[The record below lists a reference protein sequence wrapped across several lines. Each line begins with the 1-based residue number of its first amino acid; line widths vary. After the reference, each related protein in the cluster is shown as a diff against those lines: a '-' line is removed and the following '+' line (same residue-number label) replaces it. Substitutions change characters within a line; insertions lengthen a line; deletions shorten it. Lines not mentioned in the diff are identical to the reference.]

1 MEQISKN
8 MSKAILIFINIIGF
22 ILFTILNINDVVIT
36 HTAPKEIAIGQE
48 VEVNLIIN
56 KNNFSGPG
64 RLKLDLSQADGITV
78 KENMSDGSSFTFK
91 ENEVLFIWY
100 DLPSEKSIVISY
112 TIIAL
117 ENTTG
122 IKKIAGD
129 FSFIK
134 DNERKQLEVPALI
147 FKVDSELLAEENS
160 KENNSSTSSVRSI
173 EKMGNE
179 YLITVKTTIDNHK
192 GFARIKEELPMNFT
206 AEAIETAGSIFKNAD
221 GYAKFIWTNLPDS
234 NSEIIVKYKI
244 TNNIGL
250 DTNFTISGVFSSEKL
265 ISEGYNS
272 GIDIPE
278 TEYVLYKEIISNT
291 ETDSIEAD
299 ITLEEDTKQDTLLE
313 LASNNE
319 ENIVNSKD
327 TEEVINETISKV
339 VLDSTI
345 DSFKNVIEE
354 EKVNKEVIKEIAIE
368 DEEVKVK
375 KEEVVK
381 AKKEEFIK
389 NIISAKK
396 VNNNVDYKVQILAG
410 HRIISDKQVSNQFNY
425 NGEYA
430 LETHNGWIKYTV
442 GANSKYSDARDSRN
456 KLKNYN
462 FPGPFVTA
470 YNYGARISVQE
481 ALILTSQNWVP

>member
-129 FSFIK
+129 FSFIN

-147 FKVDSELLAEENS
+147 FKVDSELVADENS

-327 TEEVINETISKV
+327 TEEVINETISQV
-339 VLDSTI
+339 VSDSTI

-389 NIISAKK
+389 NIISTKK

>member
-1 MEQISKN
+1 M
-8 MSKAILIFINIIGF
+8 
-22 ILFTILNINDVVIT
+22 VIT

-129 FSFIK
+129 FSFIN

-147 FKVDSELLAEENS
+147 FKVDSELVAEESS

-291 ETDSIEAD
+291 ETDFIEAD

-354 EKVNKEVIKEIAIE
+354 GKVNKEVIKEIAIE

-389 NIISAKK
+389 NIISTKK

-442 GANSKYSDARDSRN
+442 GTNSKYSDARDSRN

>member
-1 MEQISKN
+1 MPKV
-8 MSKAILIFINIIGF
+8 ILIFINIIGF
-22 ILFTILNINDVVIT
+22 LLFTILNINDVVIT

-64 RLKLDLSQADGITV
+64 RLRLDLSQADGITV

-100 DLPSEKSIVISY
+100 DLPSEKGIVISY
-112 TIIAL
+112 TIIAQ
-117 ENTTG
+117 ENISG
-122 IKKIAGD
+122 MKKIAGD
-129 FSFIK
+129 FSFIN
-134 DNERKQLEVPALI
+134 DNERKQLEVPTLT
-147 FKVDSELLAEENS
+147 FEVNPELVAEKNI
-160 KENNSSTSSVRSI
+160 KENNSSTNSVRSI
-173 EKMGNE
+173 EKLENE
-179 YLITVKTTIDNHK
+179 FLITVKTTIDNHK
-192 GFARIKEELPMNFT
+192 GFARVKEELPKNFT
-206 AEAIETAGSIFKNAD
+206 AEAIETAGSIFKNSD

-234 NSEIIVKYKI
+234 NSEIIVKYKLS
-244 TNNIGL
+244 NNIGL

-272 GIDIPE
+272 GIKIPT
-278 TEYVLYKEIISNT
+278 TEYVPFREIIANI

-299 ITLEEDTKQDTLLE
+299 ITVQEDIKQDTLLE

-319 ENIVNSKD
+319 LNNEENLVISKD
-327 TEEVINETISKV
+327 TEEVINETIPQI
-339 VLDSTI
+339 VLDTTI

-368 DEEVKVK
+368 EVEVEEEVEVIKVK
-375 KEEVVK
+375 KEEV
-381 AKKEEFIK
+381 IK
-389 NIISAKK
+389 NIISTKK

-410 HRIISDKQVSNQFNY
+410 HRIISDKQVFNLFNY
-425 NGEYA
+425 NGEYG

-442 GANSKYSDARDSRN
+442 GNNSKYSDARDSRN
-456 KLKNYN
+456 ELKNYN

-470 YNYGARISVQE
+470 YNYGERISVQE
-481 ALILTSQNWVP
+481 ALILTSQNWIP

>member
-1 MEQISKN
+1 M
-8 MSKAILIFINIIGF
+8 
-22 ILFTILNINDVVIT
+22 VIT

-129 FSFIK
+129 FSFIN

-147 FKVDSELLAEENS
+147 FKVDSELVAEENS

-327 TEEVINETISKV
+327 NEEVINETISKV

-389 NIISAKK
+389 NIISTKK

>member
-1 MEQISKN
+1 LEQISKN

-129 FSFIK
+129 FSFIN

-147 FKVDSELLAEENS
+147 FKVDSELVADENS

-327 TEEVINETISKV
+327 NEEVINETISKV

-389 NIISAKK
+389 NIISTKK

>member
-1 MEQISKN
+1 M
-8 MSKAILIFINIIGF
+8 
-22 ILFTILNINDVVIT
+22 VIT

>member
-1 MEQISKN
+1 

-129 FSFIK
+129 FSFIN

-147 FKVDSELLAEENS
+147 FKVDPELLAEENS
-160 KENNSSTSSVRSI
+160 KVNNSSTSSVRSI
-173 EKMGNE
+173 EKLGNE
-179 YLITVKTTIDNHK
+179 YVITVKTTIDNHK
-192 GFARIKEELPMNFT
+192 GFARIKEELPMNYT

>member
-64 RLKLDLSQADGITV
+64 RLRLDLSQADGITV

-129 FSFIK
+129 FSFIN

-147 FKVDSELLAEENS
+147 FKVDSELVAEENS

-173 EKMGNE
+173 EKLGNE

-192 GFARIKEELPMNFT
+192 GFARIKEELPMNYT
-206 AEAIETAGSIFKNAD
+206 AEAIETAGSVFKNAD

-278 TEYVLYKEIISNT
+278 TEYVPFKEIISNT

-299 ITLEEDTKQDTLLE
+299 ITVQEDSKQDTLLE

-327 TEEVINETISKV
+327 TEEVINETISQV

-368 DEEVKVK
+368 RRSKEK
-375 KEEVVK
+375 KK
-381 AKKEEFIK
+381 
-389 NIISAKK
+389 
-396 VNNNVDYKVQILAG
+396 
-410 HRIISDKQVSNQFNY
+410 
-425 NGEYA
+425 
-430 LETHNGWIKYTV
+430 
-442 GANSKYSDARDSRN
+442 
-456 KLKNYN
+456 
-462 FPGPFVTA
+462 
-470 YNYGARISVQE
+470 
-481 ALILTSQNWVP
+481 

>member
-1 MEQISKN
+1 

-22 ILFTILNINDVVIT
+22 LLFTILNINDVVIT

-64 RLKLDLSQADGITV
+64 RLRLDLSQADGITV

-112 TIIAL
+112 TIIAQ
-117 ENTTG
+117 ENTSG
-122 IKKIAGD
+122 MKKIAGD
-129 FSFIK
+129 FSFIN

-147 FKVDSELLAEENS
+147 FKVNPELVAEENT

-173 EKMGNE
+173 EKLENE

-206 AEAIETAGSIFKNAD
+206 AEAIETAESFFKNSD

-265 ISEGYNS
+265 ISEGYNN
-272 GIDIPE
+272 GIEIPE
-278 TEYVLYKEIISNT
+278 TEYVPFKEIIANT
-291 ETDSIEAD
+291 ETDSIKAD
-299 ITLEEDTKQDTLLE
+299 ITLQEDIKQDTLLE

-319 ENIVNSKD
+319 ENMVIPKD
-327 TEEVINETISKV
+327 TEEVINESITQI

-345 DSFKNVIEE
+345 DSFKNEIEIEE
-354 EKVNKEVIKEIAIE
+354 
-368 DEEVKVK
+368 EEVKVVEVK
-375 KEEVVK
+375 REEI
-381 AKKEEFIK
+381 IK
-389 NIISAKK
+389 NIISTKK

-425 NGEYA
+425 SGEYA

-442 GANSKYSDARDSRN
+442 GTNSKYSNARDSRN
-456 KLKNYN
+456 ELKNYN

-470 YNYGARISVQE
+470 YNYGERISVQE

>member
-1 MEQISKN
+1 MP
-8 MSKAILIFINIIGF
+8 KAILIFINIIGF
-22 ILFTILNINDVVIT
+22 LLFTILNINDVVIT

-64 RLKLDLSQADGITV
+64 RLRLDLSQADGITV

-112 TIIAL
+112 TIIAQ

-122 IKKIAGD
+122 MKKIAGD
-129 FSFIK
+129 FSFIN

-147 FKVDSELLAEENS
+147 FKVDPELVAEENS
-160 KENNSSTSSVRSI
+160 KVNNSSTSSVRSI
-173 EKMGNE
+173 EKLENE
-179 YLITVKTTIDNHK
+179 YFITVKTTIDNHK
-192 GFARIKEELPMNFT
+192 GFARIKEELPMNYT
-206 AEAIETAGSIFKNAD
+206 AEAIETAGSVFKNAD

-278 TEYVLYKEIISNT
+278 TEYVPFKEIISNT

-299 ITLEEDTKQDTLLE
+299 ITVQEDSKQDTLLE
-313 LASNNE
+313 LASNNKFNNE

-327 TEEVINETISKV
+327 TEEVINETISQV
-339 VLDSTI
+339 VSESTI

-354 EKVNKEVIKEIAIE
+354 EKENKEVIKEIAIG
-368 DEEVKVK
+368 EEVEEEVEVIKVK
-375 KEEVVK
+375 KEEV
-381 AKKEEFIK
+381 IK
-389 NIISAKK
+389 NIISTKK

-410 HRIISDKQVSNQFNY
+410 HRIISYKQVSNQFNY

-442 GANSKYSDARDSRN
+442 GTNSKYSDARDSRN
-456 KLKNYN
+456 ELKNYN

-470 YNYGARISVQE
+470 YNYGERISVQE

>member
-1 MEQISKN
+1 

-22 ILFTILNINDVVIT
+22 LIFTILNINDVVIS
-36 HTAPKEIAIGQE
+36 HTAPKEIGIGQE

-64 RLKLDLSQADGITV
+64 RLRLDLSQADGIIV

-112 TIIAL
+112 TIIAQ

-122 IKKIAGD
+122 MKKIVGD
-129 FSFIK
+129 FSFIN

-147 FKVDSELLAEENS
+147 FNVDPELLAKENI
-160 KENNSSTSSVRSI
+160 KENNSSSSSVRSI
-173 EKMGNE
+173 EKLENK
-179 YLITVKTTIDNHK
+179 YLITVKTSIDNYK
-192 GFARIKEELPMNFT
+192 GFARIKEELPKNFT
-206 AEAIETAGSIFKNAD
+206 AEAIETAGSVFKNAD

-234 NSEIIVKYKI
+234 NSEITVKYKI
-244 TNNIGL
+244 TNNIGK

-272 GIDIPE
+272 GIEIPE
-278 TEYVLYKEIISNT
+278 TEYVPNREIIANAK
-291 ETDSIEAD
+291 TDTIEGD
-299 ITLEEDTKQDTLLE
+299 INVQDDTKQDTSLE
-313 LASNNE
+313 LVNNNE
-319 ENIVNSKD
+319 INVEETIITTKD
-327 TEEVINETISKV
+327 TDEVINETISQV

-345 DSFKNVIEE
+345 FNSKDKIEE
-354 EKVNKEVIKEIAIE
+354 EKELGE
-368 DEEVKVK
+368 VK
-375 KEEVVK
+375 KEEVL
-381 AKKEEFIK
+381 K
-389 NIISAKK
+389 NIISTKK

-410 HRIISDKQVSNQFNY
+410 HRIISDRQVSDQFNY
-425 NGEYA
+425 SGEYA

-442 GANSKYSDARDSRN
+442 GTNSKYSDARDSRN
-456 KLKNYN
+456 ELKKYN

-470 YNYGARISVQE
+470 YNYGERISVQE

>member
-1 MEQISKN
+1 M
-8 MSKAILIFINIIGF
+8 
-22 ILFTILNINDVVIT
+22 
-36 HTAPKEIAIGQE
+36 
-48 VEVNLIIN
+48 
-56 KNNFSGPG
+56 
-64 RLKLDLSQADGITV
+64 
-78 KENMSDGSSFTFK
+78 
-91 ENEVLFIWY
+91 
-100 DLPSEKSIVISY
+100 
-112 TIIAL
+112 
-117 ENTTG
+117 
-122 IKKIAGD
+122 KKIAGD
-129 FSFIK
+129 FSFIN

-147 FKVDSELLAEENS
+147 FKVDPELVAEENS
-160 KENNSSTSSVRSI
+160 KVNNSSTSSVRSI
-173 EKMGNE
+173 EKLENE
-179 YLITVKTTIDNHK
+179 YFITVKTTIDNHK

>member
-1 MEQISKN
+1 MF
-8 MSKAILIFINIIGF
+8 KAILIFINIIGF
-22 ILFTILNINDVVIT
+22 LLFAILNINNVVIT

-64 RLKLDLSQADGITV
+64 RLRLDLSQADGITV

-112 TIIAL
+112 TIIAQ
-117 ENTTG
+117 ENTSG
-122 IKKIAGD
+122 MKKIAGD
-129 FSFIK
+129 FSFIN

-147 FKVDSELLAEENS
+147 FKVNPELVAEENI

-173 EKMGNE
+173 EKLENE

-206 AEAIETAGSIFKNAD
+206 AEAIETAESFFKNSD

-265 ISEGYNS
+265 ISEGYNN
-272 GIDIPE
+272 GIEIPE
-278 TEYVLYKEIISNT
+278 TEYVPFKEIIANT
-291 ETDSIEAD
+291 ETDSIKAD
-299 ITLEEDTKQDTLLE
+299 ITLQEDIKQDTLLE

-319 ENIVNSKD
+319 ENMVIPKD
-327 TEEVINETISKV
+327 TEEVINESITQI

-345 DSFKNVIEE
+345 DSFKNEIEIEE
-354 EKVNKEVIKEIAIE
+354 
-368 DEEVKVK
+368 EEVKVVEVK
-375 KEEVVK
+375 REEI
-381 AKKEEFIK
+381 IK
-389 NIISAKK
+389 NIISTKK

-425 NGEYA
+425 SGEYA

-442 GANSKYSDARDSRN
+442 GTNSKYSNARDSRN
-456 KLKNYN
+456 ELKNYN

-470 YNYGARISVQE
+470 YNYGERISVQE

>member
-1 MEQISKN
+1 MP
-8 MSKAILIFINIIGF
+8 KAILIFINIIGF
-22 ILFTILNINDVVIT
+22 LLFTILNINDVVIT

-64 RLKLDLSQADGITV
+64 RLRLDLSQADGITV

-112 TIIAL
+112 TIIAQ
-117 ENTTG
+117 ENSNG
-122 IKKIAGD
+122 VKKIDGD
-129 FSFIK
+129 FSFIN
-134 DNERKQLEVPALI
+134 DNERKQLQVPALI
-147 FKVDSELLAEENS
+147 FKVDPELVAGENS

-173 EKMGNE
+173 EKLEKE
-179 YLITVKTTIDNHK
+179 YLITVKTTIDNQK

-206 AEAIETAGSIFKNAD
+206 AQAIETAGSIFKNAD

-244 TNNIGL
+244 SNNVGL

-265 ISEGYNS
+265 ISEGYNN
-272 GIDIPE
+272 GIEIPE
-278 TEYVLYKEIISNT
+278 TEYVPFREIIANT

-299 ITLEEDTKQDTLLE
+299 ITLNEDTKQDTLLE
-313 LASNNE
+313 LSNNNELNTE

-327 TEEVINETISKV
+327 TDEVINETILQE

-345 DSFKNVIEE
+345 DSFKNEIKIQEE
-354 EKVNKEVIKEIAIE
+354 VNKEVAKEN
-368 DEEVKVK
+368 EVVGV
-375 KEEVVK
+375 KEEDV
-381 AKKEEFIK
+381 IK
-389 NIISAKK
+389 NIISTKK
-396 VNNNVDYKVQILAG
+396 MNNNVDYKVQILAG
-410 HRIISDKQVSNQFNY
+410 HRIISDKQVANQFNY

-442 GANSKYSDARDSRN
+442 GTNSKYSDARNSRN
-456 KLKNYN
+456 ELKNYN

-470 YNYGARISVQE
+470 YNYGERISVQE
-481 ALILTSQNWVP
+481 ALILTSQNWEP

>member
-1 MEQISKN
+1 M
-8 MSKAILIFINIIGF
+8 
-22 ILFTILNINDVVIT
+22 VIT

-129 FSFIK
+129 FSFIN

-147 FKVDSELLAEENS
+147 FKVDSELVADENS

-327 TEEVINETISKV
+327 NEEVINETISKV

-389 NIISAKK
+389 NIISTKK